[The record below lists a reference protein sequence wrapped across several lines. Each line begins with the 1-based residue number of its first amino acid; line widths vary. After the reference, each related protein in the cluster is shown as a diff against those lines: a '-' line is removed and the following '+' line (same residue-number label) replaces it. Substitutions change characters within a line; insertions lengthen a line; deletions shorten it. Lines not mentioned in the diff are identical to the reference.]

1 MKQEQATAGQPRK
14 RQTKVYS
21 AKYKSQAVLSLWS
34 GRRNAAVLMKELGV
48 SWGMLDSWEQRALT
62 GMLTALDPAW
72 KQAADRSTV
81 LAPRLEKLIAETV
94 KPAAASVPAATT

>member
-1 MKQEQATAGQPRK
+1 MKQEAAGTE
-14 RQTKVYS
+14 TKQRRAMRVLS
-21 AKYKSQAVLSLWS
+21 AKEKSQAVLSLWS

>member
-1 MKQEQATAGQPRK
+1 
-14 RQTKVYS
+14 
-21 AKYKSQAVLSLWS
+21 
-34 GRRNAAVLMKELGV
+34 
-48 SWGMLDSWEQRALT
+48 
-62 GMLTALDPAW
+62 MLTALDPAW